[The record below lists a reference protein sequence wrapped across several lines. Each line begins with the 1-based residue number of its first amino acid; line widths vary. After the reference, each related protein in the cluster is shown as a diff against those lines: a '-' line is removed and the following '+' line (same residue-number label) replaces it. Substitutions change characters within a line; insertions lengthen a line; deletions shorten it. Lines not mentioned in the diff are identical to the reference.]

1 MRKSVLNEKLLE
13 SVTDRYIGL
22 ESVVARHRTWLQLNS
37 FLRLI
42 ASASTDVDKRLFDLV
57 GAILLLI
64 ILSPVFLVIAV
75 LIKLDSGG
83 PVFFKQSRVGK
94 WGKRFVMYKFRSMT
108 WDAERRQGEL
118 VDKNEI
124 PGGVIFKMKCD
135 PRVTRVGRLVR
146 RSSLDELPQLWN
158 VLKGEMSLVGPR
170 PPVPVEVASYS
181 LHERRRLEVKP
192 GITCTWQ
199 VSGRSQLPFR
209 QQVALDV
216 AYIESQ
222 SLWGDIKLL
231 LRTVPAVLVGRG
243 AY

>member
-1 MRKSVLNEKLLE
+1 VSQQDLDFETSVFEKE
-13 SVTDRYIGL
+13 YITVADRQEAIVRGG
-22 ESVVARHRTWLQLNS
+22 RH
-37 FLRLI
+37 
-42 ASASTDVDKRLFDLV
+42 LFGVLPQAFDGV
-57 GAILLLI
+57 GQI
-64 ILSPVFLVIAV
+64 
-75 LIKLDSGG
+75 
-83 PVFFKQSRVGK
+83 
-94 WGKRFVMYKFRSMT
+94 
-108 WDAERRQGEL
+108 
-118 VDKNEI
+118 
-124 PGGVIFKMKCD
+124 GVIGWGPQGSAQAQNLRD
-135 PRVTRVGRLVR
+135 SLGGAVRVVVGLRPD
-146 RSSLDELPQLWN
+146 SSSRAEARQWYAEALPHATVAVGNLDECDTAVGVREPRKAAAALHEAGIELAIIKQGPDGVLASDGHQL
-158 VLKGEMSLVGPR
+158 VEV